1 MPSEPQERTRNMES
15 LQMGVRSTTTTEGSD
30 VYEAYV
36 KPKDVKHKWIQT
48 EDFDQGIE
56 RIYNFFDSASNFE
69 CSNRLEMD
77 MITFL
82 LCT

>member
-1 MPSEPQERTRNMES
+1 MET
-15 LQMGVRSTTTTEGSD
+15 LQISVRSTTTAECSD

-56 RIYNFFDSASNFE
+56 RTYNFFDSASKFGR
-69 CSNRLEMD
+69 SNHLKMD
-77 MITFL
+77 NIRWLFRCL
-82 LCT
+82 H

>member
-1 MPSEPQERTRNMES
+1 MPPEPQERTRNMES

-69 CSNRLEMD
+69 CWNRLEMD